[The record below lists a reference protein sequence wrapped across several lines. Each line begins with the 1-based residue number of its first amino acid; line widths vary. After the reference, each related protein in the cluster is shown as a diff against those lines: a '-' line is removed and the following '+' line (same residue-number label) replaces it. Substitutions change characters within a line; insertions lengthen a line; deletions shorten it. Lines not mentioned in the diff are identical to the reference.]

1 MSHGGKQRQQYCTFS
16 YSSSSYLYVCT
27 SVCVCVCVLCVGAYV
42 YVLCVYVFY
51 IYMDLMQINARHA
64 CVISPV
70 FYMIQS
76 INVVAHYL

>member
-1 MSHGGKQRQQYCTFS
+1 MSAHLC
-16 YSSSSYLYVCT
+16 
-27 SVCVCVCVLCVGAYV
+27 VCVCVCVVLCVCAYV